1 MPNDISARG
10 SRMARLW
17 ILIAVLYLLTGT
29 TFGVVMGLTH
39 TLQYMP
45 VHAHINLLGWAT
57 LALAGIIYHLYPQAG
72 GSRLGIAHFWLHNLS
87 LPLLMIA
94 LFLMFGG
101 NQAMEPVV
109 GILSI
114 IMVFATL
121 LFAVNLFL
129 NTGRTA

>member
-1 MPNDISARG
+1 MTTDISARG
-10 SRMARLW
+10 TRMARLW
-17 ILIAVLYLLTGT
+17 ILIAVLYLLTGMI
-29 TFGVVMGLTH
+29 FGVIMGLTH

-72 GSRLGIAHFWLHNLS
+72 GSRLGIAHFWLHNLD

-94 LFLMFGG
+94 LFLMFQG
-101 NQAMEPVV
+101 NQGMEPVV

-114 IMVFATL
+114 IMVLATL
-121 LFAVNLFL
+121 LFTVNLFM
-129 NTGRTA
+129 NTGKLT

>member
-94 LFLMFGG
+94 LFMMFGG